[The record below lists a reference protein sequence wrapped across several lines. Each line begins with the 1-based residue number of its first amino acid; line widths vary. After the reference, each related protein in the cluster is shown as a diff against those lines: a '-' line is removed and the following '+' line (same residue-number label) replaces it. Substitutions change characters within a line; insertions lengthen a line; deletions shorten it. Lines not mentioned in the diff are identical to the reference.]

1 MINVRFLLFVV
12 LVPFQILRAHQHYVA
27 ADARADGDGS
37 RLRPWRLETMFQ
49 RAAAVRPGDTVWVHG
64 GTYRGQ
70 FVSRLTGT
78 ASKPV
83 ILRSYPGERAILDGG
98 NLFGAIL
105 TVQGSFAW
113 YWGLEIMSSDSARFS
128 RETGSFPQDLSR
140 GTCVTIDQQYNVL
153 GCKFVNLVLHD
164 GLLGFSAWSPA
175 VDIEVYGC
183 VMYNNGWLA
192 PDRPHGHNVYSQNE
206 SMTKRFAEN
215 ILTHAFS
222 HNIHIYGSEKAV
234 IDNFDF
240 EGNIVFQAGER
251 NVLIG
256 GGRTARNPV
265 FKNNF
270 LYEPDGGTVFNLGYN
285 EFGRGVENAIVTG
298 NYIMGGALKF

>member
-105 TVQGSFAW
+105 TVQGSFAIQRL
-113 YWGLEIMSSDSARFS
+113 GMQIRQSGAS
-128 RETGSFPQDLSR
+128 R
-140 GTCVTIDQQYNVL
+140 
-153 GCKFVNLVLHD
+153 
-164 GLLGFSAWSPA
+164 
-175 VDIEVYGC
+175 
-183 VMYNNGWLA
+183 WLA
-192 PDRPHGHNVYSQNE
+192 G
-206 SMTKRFAEN
+206 
-215 ILTHAFS
+215 
-222 HNIHIYGSEKAV
+222 
-234 IDNFDF
+234 
-240 EGNIVFQAGER
+240 FQRMVAC
-251 NVLIG
+251 G
-256 GGRTARNPV
+256 G
-265 FKNNF
+265 
-270 LYEPDGGTVFNLGYN
+270 Y
-285 EFGRGVENAIVTG
+285 
-298 NYIMGGALKF
+298 